1 MDLYRRRRID
11 AQIDMTPMIDTLLQL
26 FMIFLL
32 SASLVASSVQLNL
45 PAAAADQKNPT
56 KPLVVAINAKGELF
70 LNDVPVERQALRSR
84 LGGVLENLDQKSV
97 LLRADRTLVYQQV
110 LDVLVEVRS
119 SGASQVLLAYEG
131 GKKPQSIPETSVK
144 TVPKP

>member
-32 SASLVASSVQLNL
+32 SASLVASSVRLNL
-45 PAAAADQKNPT
+45 PAASSDQKNPT
-56 KPLVVAINAKGELF
+56 KPAVVALNAKGELF
-70 LNDVPVERQALRSR
+70 LNDVPLDRATLRTR
-84 LGGVLENLDQKSV
+84 LAGVLENLDQKSV

-110 LDVLVEVRS
+110 LDALVEIRT

-131 GKKPQSIPETSVK
+131 GKPGDAAPVEEKKE
-144 TVPKP
+144 

>member
-32 SASLVASSVQLNL
+32 SASLVASSVRLNL
-45 PAAAADQKNPT
+45 PAAAAEQKNPT
-56 KPLVVAINAKGELF
+56 KPLVVAINAQGELF

-84 LGGVLENLDQKSV
+84 LAGMLENLDQRNV

-110 LDVLVEVRS
+110 LDVLVEIRS
-119 SGASQVLLAYEG
+119 SGATQVLLAYEG
-131 GKKPQSIPETSVK
+131 GKKGESGPVQTRPVQEVK
-144 TVPKP
+144 